1 MLGANLIVLSGK
13 LPSISDILTFNDMIY
28 EDLLFVLAE
37 LLLLV
42 PNIFVL
48 TIDIVLVIIL
58 FSILYAVHV
67 PLP

>member
-67 PLP
+67 PLA

>member
-13 LPSISDILTFNDMIY
+13 LPAIGDILTFNDMIY

>member
-13 LPSISDILTFNDMIY
+13 LPAIGDILTFHDMIY
-28 EDLLFVLAE
+28 ENLLFVLAE

-67 PLP
+67 PLA

>member
-1 MLGANLIVLSGK
+1 MLGTNLIVLSGK
-13 LPSISDILTFNDMIY
+13 LPAISDILTFNDMIY

-42 PNIFVL
+42 PNVFVL

-58 FSILYAVHV
+58 FPVLYAVHV
-67 PLP
+67 PLA